1 MALLENSDPRVQ
13 TQFKRFGERLNLL
26 VKLQVRFDR
35 GLVEHVKKLIA
46 ENEADFKKATGYDF
60 PPLSVFVLPSLRF
73 IICPRKD
80 LEPLEIQN
88 QVLVW
93 LRQFHSRGFRLE
105 AQEVALAIR
114 HCWPHCEPPI
124 EHFRT
129 DPKLEGSLH

>member
-1 MALLENSDPRVQ
+1 VALLNTSR
-13 TQFKRFGERLNLL
+13 R
-26 VKLQVRFDR
+26 
-35 GLVEHVKKLIA
+35 LIA
-46 ENEADFKKATGYDF
+46 DNEADFKRMTGYDF
-60 PPLSVFVLPSLRF
+60 PPLRCVCLPTIRF

-93 LRQFHSRGFRLE
+93 LRQFHAKGIRLE

-114 HCWPHCEPPI
+114 HCWPHYEPPI

-129 DPKLEGSLH
+129 DPKLEGPSTFTNAPADLTSLKRKQSESKQPLLDISIQEG